1 MKVQFSAVVEVPDGT
16 PESDIENWLRFE
28 LGETGQLA
36 GGNAM
41 NHTDLMS
48 AGCRQVSIDRTWPTP
63 NAPHEGRTA
72 ALSPGVPLDAVV
84 GGLTR
89 EI

>member
-1 MKVQFSAVVEVPDGT
+1 MKAEWISSETKPQHKNLVISWNGEYISLASFCGGIWIDIVFGESEVT
-16 PESDIENWLRFE
+16 HWME
-28 LGETGQLA
+28 LLE
-36 GGNAM
+36 
-41 NHTDLMS
+41 
-48 AGCRQVSIDRTWPTP
+48 PP

-89 EI
+89 GT